1 MGFSC
6 EMKNNEMRE
15 IEIKLEGRS
24 QSLDSAFKSLG
35 DARARM
41 TRVTSIYFDTADRRL
56 WARGLTLRLRAKD
69 GRHELTM
76 KRETGGLERGE
87 WSAVI
92 DGPVPDPGALPSGAP
107 REEFGLIL
115 PEELTE
121 WHRTEVRRQKKIANI
136 GETTVEVS
144 LDRGRILAAGREMP
158 VEELEIELL
167 GGPEDSVARIARA
180 QVMQRSVH
188 VAVESKAARG
198 VALAE
203 GRPPVSR
210 KFKRPALTQSDTMAS
225 AFATIVSATARQVA
239 GNLAASRDGSHPE
252 GVHQLRVGLRRLRS
266 ALSLFR
272 DHLDP
277 AAEELKADARSALQA
292 MGPARDLDV
301 FLTQMLPP
309 LEALHPASLP
319 LQRLREAAE
328 VARGGAYAD
337 LRRTLDSRPFNR
349 MLLDLLGAQDVTLFL
364 SGTPDAPLTPI
375 ATGLLRKR
383 HRKLMRTGEGFATMP
398 LEQRHEVRIAA
409 KKLRYAIDFLGG
421 LFPGDA
427 ARLYRKGMSRLQDD
441 LGHLNDAAVTSDL
454 VDRLAAGDEE
464 ARLGAAMVKGW
475 YAHRL
480 AAIEAEMVDAWL
492 AFSNTPVFWKQPNP
506 NKSGKKEKR
515 Q

>member
-1 MGFSC
+1 M
-6 EMKNNEMRE
+6 
-15 IEIKLEGRS
+15 
-24 QSLDSAFKSLG
+24 
-35 DARARM
+35 
-41 TRVTSIYFDTADRRL
+41 
-56 WARGLTLRLRAKD
+56 RLRAKD

-92 DGPVPDPGALPSGAP
+92 DGPIPDPGALPSGAP
-107 REEFGLIL
+107 REEVGLIL

-121 WHRTEVRRQKKIANI
+121 WHRTEVRRQKKITSIEEA
-136 GETTVEVS
+136 TVEVS
-144 LDRGRILAAGREMP
+144 LDRGRILAAGRELP

-167 GGPEDSVARIARA
+167 GGPEDSVARIARS

-188 VAVESKAARG
+188 VSVESKAARG

-203 GRPPVSR
+203 GSSPASR
-210 KFKRPALTQSDTMAS
+210 KFKRPALTRSDTVAS

-239 GNLAASRDGSHPE
+239 GNLAASRDGSDPE

-272 DHLDP
+272 DHLGP
-277 AAEELKADARSALQA
+277 SAEVLKADARSALQA

-301 FLTQMLPP
+301 FLTQILPP
-309 LEALHPASLP
+309 VEAAHPASQP
-319 LQRLREAAE
+319 LRRLRETAETERAA
-328 VARGGAYAD
+328 AYAD
-337 LRRTLDSRPFNR
+337 LRHTLDSRPFNR
-349 MLLDLLGAQDVTLFL
+349 MLLDLLGAQDVTLL
-364 SGTPDAPLTPI
+364 LNSTPDAPLTPV

-383 HRKLMRTGEGFATMP
+383 HRKLMRTGENFATMP

-421 LFPGDA
+421 LFPGDTT
-427 ARLYRKGMSRLQDD
+427 RPYRKGMSRLQDD

-454 VDRLAAGDEE
+454 VDRLAATDAE
-464 ARLGAAMVKGW
+464 ARIGAAVIKGW

-480 AAIEAEMVDAWL
+480 AAIEPEMIEAWL
-492 AFSNTPVFWKQPNP
+492 AFSSTPVFWERRKPR
-506 NKSGKKEKR
+506 KSAKKEKR

>member
-1 MGFSC
+1 MN
-6 EMKNNEMRE
+6 KNEMRE
-15 IEIKLEGRS
+15 VEIKLEGRS

-35 DARARM
+35 NALART
-41 TRVTSIYFDTADRRL
+41 TRITSIYFDTADRRL
-56 WARGLTLRLRAKD
+56 WSRGLTLRLRAKD

-136 GETTVEVS
+136 GEATVEVS
-144 LDRGRILAAGREMP
+144 LDRGRIMAAGREMP

-167 GGPEDSVARIARA
+167 GGPEDSVAHIARS
-180 QVMQRSVH
+180 QVMQRRVH

-203 GRPPVSR
+203 GSSPASR
-210 KFKRPALTQSDTMAS
+210 KFKRPALTRSDTVAS

-239 GNLAASRDGSHPE
+239 GNLAASRDGSDPE

-272 DHLDP
+272 DHLGP
-277 AAEELKADARSALQA
+277 SAEGLKADARSALQA

-309 LEALHPASLP
+309 VEAANPASQP
-319 LQRLREAAE
+319 LQHLREAAE
-328 VARGGAYAD
+328 LARGTAYAD
-337 LRRTLDSRPFNR
+337 LRFMLDGRPFNR
-349 MLLDLLGAQDVTLFL
+349 MLLDLLGAQDVTLLL
-364 SGTPDAPLTPI
+364 SGTPGAPLTPV
-375 ATGLLRKR
+375 ATRLLRKR

-409 KKLRYAIDFLGG
+409 KKLRYAIDYLGG
-421 LFPGDA
+421 LFPDDV
-427 ARLYRKGMSRLQDD
+427 ARPYRKGMSRLQDD

-454 VDRLAAGDEE
+454 VDQLAAGDAE
-464 ARLGAAMVKGW
+464 AQLGAAMVKGW

-480 AAIEAEMVDAWL
+480 AAIEPEMVDAWL
-492 AFSNTPVFWKQPNP
+492 AFSNTPVFWKQPKP
-506 NKSGKKEKR
+506 RTSGKKEKR

>member
-1 MGFSC
+1 
-6 EMKNNEMRE
+6 MRE

-35 DARARM
+35 DAR
-41 TRVTSIYFDTADRRL
+41 TRTTHVTSIYFDTADRRL
-56 WARGLTLRLRAKD
+56 WSRGLTLRLRAKD

-121 WHRTEVRRQKKIANI
+121 WHRTEARRQKKIANI
-136 GETTVEVS
+136 GEATVEVS
-144 LDRGRILAAGREMP
+144 LDRGRIMAAGREIP

-167 GGPEDSVARIARA
+167 DGPTESVARIAQS
-180 QVMQRSVH
+180 QVMQRRVH

-203 GRPPVSR
+203 GGSPAWR
-210 KFKRPALTQSDTMAS
+210 KFKRPVLTRSDTVAS

-239 GNLAASRDGSHPE
+239 GNLAASRDGSDPE

-272 DHLDP
+272 DHLGP
-277 AAEELKADARSALQA
+277 SAEGLKADARSALQA

-309 LEALHPASLP
+309 VEAAHPASQE

-328 VARGGAYAD
+328 AARGAAYAD
-337 LRRTLDSRPFNR
+337 LRRMLDSRPFNR
-349 MLLDLLGAQDVTLFL
+349 MLLDLLGAQDVTMLL
-364 SGTPDAPLTPI
+364 SDTPDAPLRPI

-383 HRKLMRTGEGFATMP
+383 HRKLMRTAEGFATMP

-409 KKLRYAIDFLGG
+409 KKLRYAIDYLGG

-427 ARLYRKGMSRLQDD
+427 ARTYRKGMSRLQDD
-441 LGHLNDAAVTSDL
+441 LGHLNDAAITSDL
-454 VDRLAAGDEE
+454 VDQLAAGDTE
-464 ARLGAAMVKGW
+464 ARIGAAMVKGW

-480 AAIEAEMVDAWL
+480 AAIEPEMVDAWL
-492 AFSNTPVFWKQPNP
+492 AFSNTPIFWKPP
-506 NKSGKKEKR
+506 KPRRPGGKEKR